1 MSTSPFPLIGAVAL
15 VAGGTRGAGRGIA
28 VELGAAGATVYVT
41 GRTTSTEAS
50 PLRRPETIDETAA
63 LIRRAGGDAIAVRTD
78 HADQAQVAHLVDRIE
93 AEQGRLD
100 ILINDVWGG
109 DPLTE
114 WDVAFWEHDLENGI
128 ALVRNAVE
136 THLIT
141 SWHAARL
148 LLATPGSLVVEVTD
162 GVSDRYR
169 GSLFYDLAKT
179 SVIRLARAQAEDLR
193 PHGVTVV
200 AVTPGFLRSEAVLDS
215 FGVTESTWRDGIARD
230 PHFAHSESPNY
241 LGRGIAALAADP
253 DKARLSGSATASWS
267 LAKRYGI
274 TDLDGSRPDWGS
286 HALDLG
292 WDA

>member
-1 MSTSPFPLIGAVAL
+1 MTTSPPSLIGAVAL

-50 PLRRPETIDETAA
+50 PLARPETIDETAEMV
-63 LIRRAGGDAIAVRTD
+63 RRAGGDAVAVRTD
-78 HADQAQVAHLVDRIE
+78 HADRVQVAELIERIDTE
-93 AEQGRLD
+93 RGRLD
-100 ILINDVWGG
+100 ILVNDVWGG

-114 WDVAFWEHDLENGI
+114 WDADFWEHDLENGI
-128 ALVRNAVE
+128 SLVRNAVE

-148 LLATPGSLVVEVTD
+148 LIETPGSLIVEVTD

-193 PHGVTVV
+193 PHGVTAV
-200 AVTPGFLRSEAVLDS
+200 AVTPGFLRSEAVLDI
-215 FGVTESTWRDGIARD
+215 FGVTEPTWHEGIARD
-230 PHFAHSESPNY
+230 PHFAHSESPRF
-241 LGRGIAALAADP
+241 LGRCVAALAADP
-253 DKARLSGSATASWS
+253 DKARLSGTATASWS
-267 LAKRYGI
+267 LARHYGI

-286 HALDLG
+286 HALHLG